1 LIYAEGVFQRGD
13 GNQQVLRNK
22 RDEIVKLQPDGHN
35 FRGFRQSSD
44 GLAAFHTHFPN
55 CVGAYDGRNPL
66 TRGREYMAPADGSA
80 VSKI

>member
-1 LIYAEGVFQRGD
+1 
-13 GNQQVLRNK
+13 
-22 RDEIVKLQPDGHN
+22 VKLQPDGHN